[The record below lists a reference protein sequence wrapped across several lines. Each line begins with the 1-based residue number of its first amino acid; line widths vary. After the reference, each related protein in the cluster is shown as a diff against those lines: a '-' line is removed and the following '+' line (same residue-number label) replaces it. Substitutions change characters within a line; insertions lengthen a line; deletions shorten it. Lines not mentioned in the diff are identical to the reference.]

1 MQNNIQEFQDKFIE
15 NLQIELENYPQSELI
30 KNKWRYGKGIKK

>member
-15 NLQIELENYPQSELI
+15 NLEIELDNYQPELNQI
-30 KNKWRYGKGIKK
+30 SVDKE